1 MPHIV
6 LAGYLG
12 CGNLGD
18 DAVMMGFVHGLGS
31 GFEYTV
37 LAGDPSETMRVH
49 NLRAVPRRGRSVDEA
64 IESADAVVFP
74 GGSVF
79 QDSTSV
85 RSVVYYNNIVRRAK
99 SMGKKVLL
107 VGQGVGPVTTFLG
120 KRLTA
125 AAFTAADLVVARD
138 PAAAQTLKGIGV
150 KRHIYAGADSAFL
163 LPLPRQEDD
172 AGQYGVGGMRS
183 VAIAPRPVH
192 KKGFDEAALFGEF
205 CRMVYSAGAVPTLVE
220 MDPAEDGP
228 LIEAISKVQGGRIPS
243 LRKLG
248 TPAIVQQR
256 LARMDGLVAMRLHA
270 GILGATVGVPPLMV
284 SYDPKVAAFARGLDG
299 ASGVPMEGLT
309 PARLFSAYEQYAAQ
323 LPRLRAS
330 VAKKREEM
338 VRAAGT
344 NVDLAR
350 EILLGKNPVSL

>member
-18 DAVMMGFVHGLGS
+18 DAVMLGFLHGLGP
-31 GFEYTV
+31 GFDYTV

-49 NLRAVPRRGRSVDEA
+49 NLRAVNRRGRSVDEA
-64 IESADAVVFP
+64 IESADALVFP

-85 RSVVYYNNIVRRAK
+85 RSVAYYHSLIRKAK
-99 SMGKKVLL
+99 GLGKKVLL
-107 VGQGVGPVTTFLG
+107 VGQGVGPVTTFFG

-125 AAFTAADLVVARD
+125 ASFTMADLVVARD
-138 PAAAQTLKGIGV
+138 PAAAALLRAIGV
-150 KRHIYAGADSAFL
+150 RRHVYAGADSAFL
-163 LPLPRQEDD
+163 LPSPRLDGD

-183 VAIAPRPVH
+183 VAIAPRPVNR
-192 KKGFDEAALFGEF
+192 KGFDEAALFGEF
-205 CRMVYSAGAVPTLVE
+205 CRMVYAAGAVPTLVE

-228 LIEAISKVQGGRIPS
+228 LIEAISKGQGGRIPG

-248 TPAIVQQR
+248 TPTVVQQR

-284 SYDPKVAAFARGLDG
+284 SYDPKVAAFARALD
-299 ASGVPMEGLT
+299 ASPAVPLERLT
-309 PARLFSAYEQYAAQ
+309 APRLFAAYEEYVAA
-323 LPRLRAS
+323 LPRLRTS
-330 VAKKREEM
+330 VLRKREELTQ
-338 VRAAGT
+338 AAET
-344 NVDLAR
+344 NVGLAR
-350 EILLGKNPVSL
+350 ELLLGKNPVSL